1 MRTALQSVVEALE
14 TAPTTAVNK
23 LEVLPAQE
31 RHQLLYGWNDTAA
44 EYPGEKCIHTLFEEQ
59 VARTPDATA
68 LVFEEQEL
76 SYEELNQRANQLA
89 HTLRDL
95 GIRPDDRVALCLERG
110 FTMIVALLAVL
121 KAGGA
126 YVPLD
131 PTYPADRLGFM
142 LEDFTPVALLT
153 EAHLLELFP
162 RPGTAM
168 AVLDLTDPRLWQQ
181 RPGENPDP
189 DSIGLTSRHLA
200 YVIYTSGSTGLPKGV
215 MVEHQGLCNYLHW
228 AITSYRPNAGS
239 LVTSSIAFDA
249 TITSLFGPLFVGGTT

>member
-1 MRTALQSVVEALE
+1 MTRL
-14 TAPTTAVNK
+14 
-23 LEVLPAQE
+23 
-31 RHQLLYGWNDTAA
+31 A

-142 LEDFTPVALLT
+142 LEDSTPVALLT

-168 AVLDLTDPRLWQQ
+168 AVLDLTDPPPLAAT
-181 RPGENPDP
+181 PGENPDP

-200 YVIYTSGSTGLPKGV
+200 YVIYTSGSTDSQRRNGSASGLVNLVWWMQGASTLHVRDAVLQKHPLAL
-215 MVEHQGLCNYLHW
+215 MHQYL
-228 AITSYRPNAGS
+228 
-239 LVTSSIAFDA
+239 SS
-249 TITSLFGPLFVGGTT
+249 FGH